1 MNQKRKRI
9 LCLGVCLAAAVVLI
23 VLPAVSAA
31 VSMNPS
37 DNGGCFSVAFDKAA
51 MRSADRAVI
60 CVNEERYEISDP
72 ALVREIADQTL
83 AATNTDLRHPN
94 TERWIELYRG
104 DRLIRRMRWEDNHG
118 GIVVYEA
125 DWLHWVFPS
134 DSGEGLVYP
143 SEELLAQL
151 NALISAG

>member
-9 LCLGVCLAAAVVLI
+9 LCLDVCLAAAVVLI

-37 DNGGCFSVAFDKAA
+37 DNGGCFSVAFDK
-51 MRSADRAVI
+51 
-60 CVNEERYEISDP
+60 
-72 ALVREIADQTL
+72 

-125 DWLHWVFPS
+125 DWLHWVFPG